1 MLMRF
6 NWCKKGKK
14 DPKLFGAGNDM
25 IPLKISPELEVW
37 SQCQE
42 IFICSITKAGD
53 TVGYRSMQ
61 KYLL

>member
-1 MLMRF
+1 
-6 NWCKKGKK
+6 
-14 DPKLFGAGNDM
+14 M

-37 SQCQE
+37 SECQE

-61 KYLL
+61 KYFLTVCHCIVQKT